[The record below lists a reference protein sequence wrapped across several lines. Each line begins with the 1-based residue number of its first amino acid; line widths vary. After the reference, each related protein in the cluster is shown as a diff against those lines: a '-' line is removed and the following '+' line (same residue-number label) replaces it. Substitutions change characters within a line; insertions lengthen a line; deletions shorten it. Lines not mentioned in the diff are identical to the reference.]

1 MRCPFCND
9 LDSRVLDSRPAEGG
23 SVIRRRR
30 ECSSCSRRF
39 TTYERVEEQLLYVVK
54 RDGRRERFNRKKI
67 LTGLLKACE
76 KRPVSLATLEGL
88 AEEVERE
95 IRNTLVEEVPSTYIG
110 DLVMERL
117 RNLDEVAYV
126 RFASVYRCF
135 TDVERFRQELE
146 SLVANSKSKKDG
158 SANN

>member
-95 IRNTLVEEVPSTYIG
+95 IRNTLVEEVPSTHIG

>member
-1 MRCPFCND
+1 M
-9 LDSRVLDSRPAEGG
+9 
-23 SVIRRRR
+23 
-30 ECSSCSRRF
+30 
-39 TTYERVEEQLLYVVK
+39 
-54 RDGRRERFNRKKI
+54 
-67 LTGLLKACE
+67 LKACE

-110 DLVMERL
+110 DLVMDRL

-146 SLVANSKSKKDG
+146 SLVANSKSKKRWKCK
-158 SANN
+158 

>member
-30 ECSSCSRRF
+30 ECSSCNRRF

-95 IRNTLVEEVPSTYIG
+95 IRNTLVEEVPSTHIG

>member
-110 DLVMERL
+110 DLVMDRL

>member
-95 IRNTLVEEVPSTYIG
+95 IRNTLVEEVPSTHIG
-110 DLVMERL
+110 DLVMDRL

>member
-1 MRCPFCND
+1 
-9 LDSRVLDSRPAEGG
+9 VLDSRPAEGG

-110 DLVMERL
+110 DLVMDRL